1 MNQTDLE
8 PYLKYNWI
16 SIPIPAYWCV
26 SEMPEIQ
33 KEVTK
38 LESQKFTYLS
48 EVEKSAHCEK
58 MWKREKETDS

>member
-48 EVEKSAHCEK
+48 EVEKSAHCK
-58 MWKREKETDS
+58 